1 MVQEKKTK
9 RIKMV
14 RLQAHIHPVHEEKMK
29 AEIDEAEK
37 QGRVIT
43 QSEIIREE
51 LDGRYLT
58 KRRKAD
64 RN

>member
-1 MVQEKKTK
+1 MVQEKKSK

-14 RLQAHIHPVHEEKMK
+14 RLQAHIYPVHDEQIK
-29 AEIDEAEK
+29 AEIEEAEK
-37 QGRVIT
+37 EGRVIT

-51 LDGRYLT
+51 LDGRYLS

-64 RN
+64 RK